1 MEGTANEA
9 ALRGLADRTTA
20 DCFSVVSKLIL
31 AQDKAALYL
40 QTARMILKSPPLLR
54 LQSGRAVPYSK

>member
-9 ALRGLADRTTA
+9 ALRGLADSA
-20 DCFSVVSKLIL
+20 AEDCFPVVSKLIL

-54 LQSGRAVPYSK
+54 LQSGRAVLYSK

>member
-9 ALRGLADRTTA
+9 ALRGLADSATE

-54 LQSGRAVPYSK
+54 LQSGRAVLYSK

>member
-31 AQDKAALYL
+31 AQDKSALYL
-40 QTARMILKSPPLLR
+40 QTA
-54 LQSGRAVPYSK
+54 